1 LGPGLRATVPHQR
14 DGDPGPGLER
24 DPLAR
29 DVDPRGT
36 PSMPEVTLDTET
48 IGYIQLFEART
59 GARVK
64 DCLAA
69 EDKLVYLVYP
79 GEVHKA
85 VGPGGVLVDR
95 LKGML
100 KKEIQVVEYADDPET
115 LVKNVF
121 YWYGP
126 KQVDLVPKGKGR
138 HATVTVDPAWKA
150 RAIGKA
156 GKNLKVARAILL
168 RHTDV
173 GSVSVA

>member
-1 LGPGLRATVPHQR
+1 MT
-14 DGDPGPGLER
+14 
-24 DPLAR
+24 
-29 DVDPRGT
+29 
-36 PSMPEVTLDTET
+36 EVSFDTET
-48 IGYIQLFEART
+48 LGYIRIFEERT

-64 DCLAA
+64 DCFEA
-69 EDKLVYLVYP
+69 EEKLVYLVYP

-100 KKEIQVVEYADDPET
+100 KKEIQVVEWSDDPEA
-115 LVKNVF
+115 LVRNIF
-121 YWYGP
+121 YWYSPKSVVFGP
-126 KQVDLVPKGKGR
+126 KGTGR

-168 RHTDV
+168 RHSDV
-173 GSVSVA
+173 VSVSVG

>member
-1 LGPGLRATVPHQR
+1 MA
-14 DGDPGPGLER
+14 EI
-24 DPLAR
+24 
-29 DVDPRGT
+29 
-36 PSMPEVTLDTET
+36 SLDTET
-48 IGYIQLFEART
+48 LGYIRLFEERT

-64 DCLAA
+64 DCFEA

-100 KKEIQVVEYADDPET
+100 KKEIQVVEFSDDPER
-115 LVKNVF
+115 LAMNIF
-121 YWYGP
+121 YWYSP
-126 KQVDLVPKGKGR
+126 KKVEFSPKGKGR
-138 HATVTVDPAWKA
+138 HVTVTVDPAWKA

-173 GSVSVA
+173 QSVSVA